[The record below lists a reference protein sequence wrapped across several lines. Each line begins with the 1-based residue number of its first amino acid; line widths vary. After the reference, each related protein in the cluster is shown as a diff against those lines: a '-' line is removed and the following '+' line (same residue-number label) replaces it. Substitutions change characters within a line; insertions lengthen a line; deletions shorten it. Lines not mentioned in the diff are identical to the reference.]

1 MFGHFVTR
9 CIKNKCA
16 YGGWQRDGTTMK
28 SMNVM
33 QSCKYG
39 RIDVHQLKVI
49 ILQHES
55 TFVDDNKV

>member
-1 MFGHFVTR
+1 MVD
-9 CIKNKCA
+9 
-16 YGGWQRDGTTMK
+16 GGERDGTTMK

-39 RIDVHQLKVI
+39 RIDVHQLKVN